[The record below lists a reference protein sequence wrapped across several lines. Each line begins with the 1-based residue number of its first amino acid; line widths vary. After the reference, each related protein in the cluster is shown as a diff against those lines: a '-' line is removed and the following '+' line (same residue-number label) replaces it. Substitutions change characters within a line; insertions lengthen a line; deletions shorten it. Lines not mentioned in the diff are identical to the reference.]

1 MIAHMLDRLAGNVS
15 RKGKDQTA
23 DFTAGTDEA
32 PCLPQT
38 MLNAPLGLVLGGGAA
53 KGWSHI
59 GVLHALEKAGIR
71 PDIVTGTSI
80 GAVVGGCYLA
90 GRLDKLE
97 DFARSLTRS
106 RLLGLLDVSF
116 SGKSLINGARLTRL
130 LKRYLDEVQIE
141 DLDRPFM
148 AVATELS
155 TGHEIW
161 LRKGHLVTAMQA
173 SYALP
178 GIFNPVN
185 VNGRHLVDG
194 ALVNPVPVSLARA
207 MGARIVIAVNLSSD
221 TFGRGTIIPHAQ
233 DTTETICPHPDNDL
247 HMTSSGPFSSIKSMI
262 FGGETEAP
270 GISSIM
276 FDAYTIIQDRISRSR
291 LAGDPP
297 DITVNPRLNT
307 ISMFDFHRADEA
319 IEAGYQ
325 AAEKVIEELR
335 DLSEEL
341 KA

>member
-1 MIAHMLDRLAGNVS
+1 MLAQVLDIFGRNGSELQE
-15 RKGKDQTA
+15 KDVDPTPPMH
-23 DFTAGTDEA
+23 F
-32 PCLPQT
+32 P
-38 MLNAPLGLVLGGGAA
+38 APLGLALGGGAA

-59 GVLHALEKAGIR
+59 GVLRALDEFGIR
-71 PDIVTGTSI
+71 PDIIAGTSI

-90 GRLDKLE
+90 GELDRLE
-97 DFARSLTRS
+97 DFARSLTKR

-116 SGKSLINGARLTRL
+116 SGKSLISGARLTKL
-130 LKRYLDEVQIE
+130 LRRYLEDIQIE

-194 ALVNPVPVSLARA
+194 ALVNPVPVSLTRA
-207 MGARIVIAVNLSSD
+207 MGARVVIAVNLSSD
-221 TFGRGTIIPHAQ
+221 SFGRGTVIPNAHENDDRIQ
-233 DTTETICPHPDNDL
+233 PHPDNDP
-247 HMTSSGPFSSIKSMI
+247 SVAVGGPFVSFRNMLYGRDSDSQS
-262 FGGETEAP
+262 
-270 GISSIM
+270 ISSIM

-297 DITVNPRLNT
+297 DLTINPRLHE
-307 ISMFDFHRADEA
+307 IGMFDFHRADES
-319 IEAGYQ
+319 IQAGYD
-325 AAEKVIEELR
+325 ATLRAIRELS
-335 DLSEEL
+335 DLSDDL

>member
-1 MIAHMLDRLAGNVS
+1 MLAQVFDLLARTGNNTNDGLDPRASKTAS
-15 RKGKDQTA
+15 RHRV
-23 DFTAGTDEA
+23 
-32 PCLPQT
+32 PI
-38 MLNAPLGLVLGGGAA
+38 GLVLGGGAA
-53 KGWSHI
+53 KGWAHI

-71 PDIVTGTSI
+71 PDIIAGTSI

-90 GRLDKLE
+90 GELERLE
-97 DFARSLTRS
+97 DFARSLTRG
-106 RLLGLLDVSF
+106 RLLGLLDVNF
-116 SGKSLINGARLTRL
+116 SGKSLINGARLAKL
-130 LKRYLDEVQIE
+130 LKRYLDNVQIE

-185 VNGRHLVDG
+185 VNGRYLVDG

-207 MGARIVIAVNLSSD
+207 MGARVVIAVNLSSD
-221 TFGRGTIIPHAQ
+221 TFGRGTIIPHAHDDDEPVVPNPENDQ
-233 DTTETICPHPDNDL
+233 PDPVTGPLGNLRNLVFGSEPET
-247 HMTSSGPFSSIKSMI
+247 
-262 FGGETEAP
+262 P

-297 DITVNPRLNT
+297 DLVINPRLNK
-307 ISMFDFHRADEA
+307 IGMFEFHRADES
-319 IEAGYQ
+319 IKAGFM
-325 AAEKVIEELR
+325 AAEKVIRELHELSD
-335 DLSEEL
+335 DLRL
-341 KA
+341 

>member
-1 MIAHMLDRLAGNVS
+1 MLANMLDMLARN
-15 RKGKDQTA
+15 
-23 DFTAGTDEA
+23 AGTDE
-32 PCLPQT
+32 PDQQQT
-38 MLNAPLGLVLGGGAA
+38 PLQIGRHSPIGLVLGGGAA

-59 GVLHALEKAGIR
+59 GVLHALEEAGIR
-71 PDIVTGTSI
+71 PDIVAGTSI

-90 GRLDKLE
+90 GQLDKLE
-97 DFARSLTRS
+97 EFARSLTRG

-116 SGKSLINGARLTRL
+116 SGKSLINGTRLTKL
-130 LKRYLDEVQIE
+130 LKRYLNNIQIE

-148 AVATELS
+148 AVGTELS

-185 VNGRHLVDG
+185 VNGRYLVDG

-221 TFGRGTIIPHAQ
+221 TFGRGAIIPHAHDDDDRIRPNPENEQ
-233 DTTETICPHPDNDL
+233 AGQSVSTFGN
-247 HMTSSGPFSSIKSMI
+247 IKNLI
-262 FGGETEAP
+262 FGNEPNTP

-276 FDAYTIIQDRISRSR
+276 FDAYTIIQDRITRSR

-297 DITVNPRLNT
+297 DITINPRLNS
-307 ISMFDFHRADEA
+307 IGMFDFHRADEA
-319 IEAGYQ
+319 IEAGYVATQ
-325 AAEKVIEELR
+325 KVIRELS
-335 DLSEEL
+335 DLSGDL
-341 KA
+341 QI

>member
-1 MIAHMLDRLAGNVS
+1 MLAQVLDILGRSGSEQSQKDSDRAEANQPTRHPS
-15 RKGKDQTA
+15 RVN
-23 DFTAGTDEA
+23 
-32 PCLPQT
+32 P
-38 MLNAPLGLVLGGGAA
+38 APLGLVLGGGAA
-53 KGWSHI
+53 KGWAHI
-59 GVLHALEKAGIR
+59 GVLRALEEAGIR

-90 GRLDKLE
+90 GELDRLE
-97 DFARSLTRS
+97 EFARGLTKR

-116 SGKSLINGARLTRL
+116 SGKSLISGARLGKL
-130 LKRYLDEVQIE
+130 LRRYLDNVEIE

-194 ALVNPVPVSLARA
+194 ALVNPVPVTLARA

-221 TFGRGTIIPHAQ
+221 SFGRGSIIPNAHEES
-233 DTTETICPHPDNDL
+233 DDRIKPHPDNDQ
-247 HMTSSGPFSSIKSMI
+247 MSPVGGPFGNLMSMI
-262 FGGETEAP
+262 YGRDAESQS
-270 GISSIM
+270 ISSIM

-297 DITVNPRLNT
+297 DLTINPRLHG
-307 ISMFDFHRADEA
+307 IGMFDFQRADES
-319 IEAGYQ
+319 IQAGYN
-325 AAEKVIEELR
+325 AAQRTIRELS
-335 DLSEEL
+335 DLSDDL
-341 KA
+341 KT

>member
-1 MIAHMLDRLAGNVS
+1 MLAHVLDMFGRNNSVSQDNGNEQVAV
-15 RKGKDQTA
+15 RHN
-23 DFTAGTDEA
+23 
-32 PCLPQT
+32 P
-38 MLNAPLGLVLGGGAA
+38 APLGLVLGGGAA
-53 KGWSHI
+53 KGWAHI
-59 GVLHALEKAGIR
+59 GVLRALKEAGIR

-90 GRLDKLE
+90 GELDRLE
-97 DFARSLTRS
+97 DFARGLTKRS
-106 RLLGLLDVSF
+106 LLGLLDVSF
-116 SGKSLINGARLTRL
+116 SGKSLINGARLNKL
-130 LKRYLDEVQIE
+130 LCRYLGDLQIE

-194 ALVNPVPVSLARA
+194 ALVNPIPVSLARA

-221 TFGRGTIIPHAQ
+221 SFGRGTIVPNAHEDDERIR
-233 DTTETICPHPDNDL
+233 PHPDNGKVPQPN
-247 HMTSSGPFSSIKSMI
+247 TPFGNLKTLIYGRDPKSYS
-262 FGGETEAP
+262 
-270 GISSIM
+270 ISSVM

-297 DITVNPRLNT
+297 DLTINPRLYE
-307 ISMFDFHRADEA
+307 IGMFDFQRADETIQAGYDATQRA
-319 IEAGYQ
+319 IEQ
-325 AAEKVIEELR
+325 
-335 DLSEEL
+335 LSELSDDL

>member
-1 MIAHMLDRLAGNVS
+1 MLAQVLDIFGRNGSDLQEQDVDPASPRLFA
-15 RKGKDQTA
+15 
-23 DFTAGTDEA
+23 
-32 PCLPQT
+32 
-38 MLNAPLGLVLGGGAA
+38 APLGLALGGGAA

-59 GVLHALEKAGIR
+59 GVLRALEEAGIR
-71 PDIVTGTSI
+71 PDIIAGTSI

-90 GRLDKLE
+90 GELDRLE
-97 DFARSLTRS
+97 EFARSLTKR

-116 SGKSLINGARLTRL
+116 SGKSLISGARLTKL
-130 LKRYLDEVQIE
+130 LRRYLEDIQIE

-207 MGARIVIAVNLSSD
+207 MGARVVIAVNLSSD
-221 TFGRGTIIPHAQ
+221 TFGRGTIIPHAHDEDDRIQ
-233 DTTETICPHPDNDL
+233 PHPDNDPI
-247 HMTSSGPFSSIKSMI
+247 TPASGPLGSIRNLI
-262 FGGETEAP
+262 YGREADSQS
-270 GISSIM
+270 ISSIM

-297 DITVNPRLNT
+297 DLTINPRLHE
-307 ISMFDFHRADEA
+307 IGMFDFQRADES
-319 IEAGYQ
+319 IQAGYD
-325 AAEKVIEELR
+325 AALRAIRELS
-335 DLSEEL
+335 DLSDDL

>member
-1 MIAHMLDRLAGNVS
+1 MLAKVINLLSGHGDETDDNRPTDQLKELTRHTSIGLA
-15 RKGKDQTA
+15 
-23 DFTAGTDEA
+23 
-32 PCLPQT
+32 
-38 MLNAPLGLVLGGGAA
+38 LGGGAA
-53 KGWSHI
+53 KGWAHI
-59 GVLHALEKAGIR
+59 GVLHALRDAGIK
-71 PDIVTGTSI
+71 PDYVTGTSI

-90 GRLDKLE
+90 NRLDKLE
-97 DFARSLTRS
+97 EFSRSLTTG
-106 RLLGLLDVSF
+106 RLLGLLDVNF
-116 SGKSLINGARLTRL
+116 SGRSLINGVRLTKL
-130 LKRYLDEVQIE
+130 LKRYLDDIAIE

-148 AVATELS
+148 AVGTELS

-185 VNGRHLVDG
+185 VNGRYLVDG

-221 TFGRGTIIPHAQ
+221 TFGRGTIIPHAHEEDEHIQ
-233 DTTETICPHPDNDL
+233 PHPENDQ
-247 HMTSSGPFSSIKSMI
+247 SSQQQGALNNFKQMI
-262 FGGETEAP
+262 FGSDNHNPANSSP
-270 GISSIM
+270 GISSVM

-297 DITVNPRLNT
+297 DIMISPRVHK
-307 ISMFDFHRADEA
+307 IGMFDFHRADEA
-319 IEAGYQ
+319 IEAGYVATQ
-325 AAEKVIEELR
+325 KVIDELQ
-335 DLSEEL
+335 DLSEDL

>member
-1 MIAHMLDRLAGNVS
+1 MLAQVIDLLSGNGGQNES
-15 RKGKDQTA
+15 THTQDNH
-23 DFTAGTDEA
+23 
-32 PCLPQT
+32 PCLPDAT
-38 MLNAPLGLVLGGGAA
+38 IGLALGGGAA

-59 GVLHALEKAGIR
+59 GVLHALLEAGIK

-90 GRLDKLE
+90 GELNRLE
-97 DFARSLTRS
+97 EFARGLTPR
-106 RLLGLLDVSF
+106 RLLGLLDVNF
-116 SGKSLINGARLTRL
+116 SGKSLINGARLSRL
-130 LKRYLDEVQIE
+130 LKRYLNDLNIE

-148 AVATELS
+148 AVGTELS

-185 VNGRHLVDG
+185 VNGRYLVDG

-221 TFGRGTIIPHAQ
+221 SFGRGTIIPNAYEDSDIIRPCPPEEQ
-233 DTTETICPHPDNDL
+233 DTAKAHPVSFSSFKTMLFGDDDND
-247 HMTSSGPFSSIKSMI
+247 SA
-262 FGGETEAP
+262 AP
-270 GISSIM
+270 GISSVM

-297 DITVNPRLNT
+297 DIMISPRVGN
-307 ISMFDFHRADEA
+307 IGMFEFHRAEEA

-325 AAEKVIEELR
+325 AGKKVILELQ
-335 DLSEEL
+335 DLSQDL
-341 KA
+341 RN